1 MNFLAIHT
9 QKLSDSARQLQ
20 NRQLHDTIKRQGRTG
35 PVFAYRGEFCV
46 ENLIFS
52 LNATLPIF
60 LVMVAGGILGRLG
73 FLPREFCKASDKLT
87 FKITLPIM
95 LFLDMSDVDMR
106 HDFQPKFVLFCFGAT
121 LISIL
126 VIWGLARAL
135 LRDKTIIGEFVQAS
149 YRSSAAV
156 LGVAFIQNIY
166 GDAGMAP
173 LMILGSVPLFNIFAV
188 LILMIEAPGEQRAT
202 PRPGQLLYGVV
213 TNPILLGIVAG
224 TVFSLLPVE
233 LPTIADKTLNSLAS
247 LTTPLALLSIG
258 ASFEGT
264 KALQKAGP
272 TLVAA
277 LLKTVGLSAIFIPCA
292 VALGFREKELVAL
305 LIMLGSPTTPSSYVM
320 AKNMG
325 HEGVLT
331 ASTVA
336 ATTLLSALTL
346 TAWIF
351 ILHGGG
357 WL

>member
-1 MNFLAIHT
+1 M
-9 QKLSDSARQLQ
+9 
-20 NRQLHDTIKRQGRTG
+20 
-35 PVFAYRGEFCV
+35 

-52 LNATLPIF
+52 LDATLPVF
-60 LVMVAGGILGRLG
+60 LVMVAGGILGKLG
-73 FLPREFCKASDKLT
+73 FLPKEFCKASDKLT
-87 FKITLPIM
+87 FKVTLPIM
-95 LFLDMSDVDMR
+95 LFLDMADVDML
-106 HDFQPKFVLFCFGAT
+106 HDFEPKFVLFCFGAT
-121 LISIL
+121 LVSIL
-126 VIWGLARAL
+126 VIWALARTFM
-135 LRDKTIIGEFVQAS
+135 RDKSIIGEFVQAS

-166 GDAGMAP
+166 GEAGMAP

-188 LILMIEAPGEQRAT
+188 LILMIECPQEQHEA
-202 PRPGQLLYGVV
+202 PRPGQLLHGVI
-213 TNPILLGIVAG
+213 TNPILLGIIAG
-224 TVFSLLPVE
+224 TIFSLLPVE
-233 LPTIADKTLNSLAS
+233 LPTIADKTLSSLAS

-258 ASFEGT
+258 ASFEGP
-264 KALQKAGP
+264 KALKKAGP

-277 LLKTVGLSAIFIPCA
+277 LIKTVGLSAIFIPCA
-292 VALGFREKELVAL
+292 LALGFREKELIAL

-331 ASTVA
+331 ASAIA

>member
-1 MNFLAIHT
+1 M
-9 QKLSDSARQLQ
+9 
-20 NRQLHDTIKRQGRTG
+20 
-35 PVFAYRGEFCV
+35 

-52 LNATLPIF
+52 LNATLPVF
-60 LVMVAGGILGRLG
+60 LVMVAGGILGKLG
-73 FLPREFCKASDKLT
+73 FLPKAFCKASDKLT
-87 FKITLPIM
+87 FKVTLPIM
-95 LFLDMSDVDMR
+95 LFLDMADVDMVR
-106 HDFQPKFVLFCFGAT
+106 DFEPKFVLFCFGAT

-126 VIWGLARAL
+126 VIWALARTFM
-135 LRDKTIIGEFVQAS
+135 RDKSIIGEFVQAS

-188 LILMIEAPGEQRAT
+188 LILMIESPQEQHEAPNPA
-202 PRPGQLLYGVV
+202 QLLHGVV
-213 TNPILLGIVAG
+213 TNPILLGIIAG

-233 LPTIADKTLNSLAS
+233 LPTIADKTLDSLAS

-258 ASFEGT
+258 ASFEGP
-264 KALQKAGP
+264 KALKKAGP

-277 LLKTVGLSAIFIPCA
+277 LIKTVGLSAIFIPCA
-292 VALGFREKELVAL
+292 LALGFREKELIAL

-331 ASTVA
+331 ASAIA

-346 TAWIF
+346 TGWIF

>member
-1 MNFLAIHT
+1 M
-9 QKLSDSARQLQ
+9 
-20 NRQLHDTIKRQGRTG
+20 
-35 PVFAYRGEFCV
+35 

-52 LNATLPIF
+52 LNATLPVF
-60 LVMVAGGILGRLG
+60 LVMVAGGILGKLG
-73 FLPREFCKASDKLT
+73 FLPKEFCKASDKLT
-87 FKITLPIM
+87 FKVTLPIM
-95 LFLDMSDVDMR
+95 LFLDMADVDMA
-106 HDFQPKFVLFCFGAT
+106 HDFEPKFVLFCFGAT

-126 VIWGLARAL
+126 VIWALARTFM
-135 LRDKTIIGEFVQAS
+135 RDKTIIGEFVQAS

-156 LGVAFIQNIY
+156 LGVAFIQNIS

-188 LILMIEAPGEQRAT
+188 LILMIESPQEQHEA
-202 PRPGQLLYGVV
+202 PRPAQLLYGVI
-213 TNPILLGIVAG
+213 TNPILLGIIAG
-224 TVFSLLPVE
+224 TIFSLLPVE
-233 LPTIADKTLNSLAS
+233 LPVIAEKTLDSLAS

-258 ASFEGT
+258 ASFEGP
-264 KALQKAGP
+264 KALKKAGP

-277 LLKTVGLSAIFIPCA
+277 LIKTVGLSAIFIPCA
-292 VALGFREKELVAL
+292 LALGFREKELIAL

-331 ASTVA
+331 ASAIA

-346 TAWIF
+346 TGWIF

>member
-1 MNFLAIHT
+1 MNGL
-9 QKLSDSARQLQ
+9 
-20 NRQLHDTIKRQGRTG
+20 
-35 PVFAYRGEFCV
+35 

-52 LNATLPIF
+52 LDATLPVF
-60 LVMVAGGILGRLG
+60 LVMVAGGILGKLG
-73 FLPREFCKASDKLT
+73 FLPKEFCKAADKLT
-87 FKITLPIM
+87 FKITLPVM
-95 LFLDMSDVDMR
+95 LFLDMAEVDMV
-106 HDFQPKFVLFCFGAT
+106 HDFEPKFVLFCAGAT
-121 LISIL
+121 LVSIL
-126 VIWGLARAL
+126 VIWALARVL
-135 LRDKTIIGEFVQAS
+135 VWDKNIVGEFVQAS

-166 GDAGMAP
+166 GEAGMAP

-188 LILMIEAPGEQRAT
+188 LILMLEAPGERRTA
-202 PRPGQLLYGVV
+202 PRPGQLLRGVI
-213 TNPILLGIVAG
+213 TNPILLGILAG

-233 LPTIADKTLNSLAS
+233 LPAMATKTLDSLAS

-258 ASFEGT
+258 ASFEGA
-264 KALQKAGP
+264 KAIKKAGP
-272 TLVAA
+272 TVVAA
-277 LLKTVGLSAIFIPCA
+277 LIKTVGLAAIFVPCA
-292 VALGFREKELVAL
+292 LALGFREKELIAL

-331 ASTVA
+331 ASAIA

-346 TAWIF
+346 TGWIF